1 MFMQKHVIIYKLH
14 FKKMR
19 LKNELYKNRL
29 FVYFGA
35 NLLNDAPC
43 LEIPPVIDNYE
54 KKKIQK
60 IIEKAKI

>member
-1 MFMQKHVIIYKLH
+1 
-14 FKKMR
+14 MR